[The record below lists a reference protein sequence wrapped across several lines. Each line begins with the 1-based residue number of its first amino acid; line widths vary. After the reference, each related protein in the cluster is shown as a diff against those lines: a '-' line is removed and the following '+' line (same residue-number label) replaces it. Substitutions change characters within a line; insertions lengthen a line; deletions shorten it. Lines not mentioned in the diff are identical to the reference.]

1 MNTKIGIL
9 RGAKQK
15 TIYRYIALSLLIGY
29 LATDL
34 LGALAGWAL
43 STRCVIGAVLATGG
57 CYLATWAMDKNKVL
71 LFFSGFFTAAL
82 LFVLVLKFL

>member
-57 CYLATWAMDKNKVL
+57 CYFAT
-71 LFFSGFFTAAL
+71 
-82 LFVLVLKFL
+82 